1 MDAKVFDEASVE
13 KADILICDLPCS
25 GLGVLGRK
33 KDIRYKMTEQ
43 SLDGLA
49 ELQKEILD
57 TVHTYVMKGKKLI
70 YSTCTMNPAENE
82 ENVRWFINRYPEFE
96 LETSKQMFPK
106 EIGNDGFFI
115 AVLKRNGR

>member
-1 MDAKVFDEASVE
+1 
-13 KADILICDLPCS
+13 
-25 GLGVLGRK
+25 
-33 KDIRYKMTEQ
+33 MTEQ

-57 TVHTYVMKGKKLI
+57 TVHTYVRKGKKLI
-70 YSTCTMNPAENE
+70 YSTRTMNPAENE

-106 EIGNDGFFI
+106 
-115 AVLKRNGR
+115 RNWK

>member
-1 MDAKVFDEASVE
+1 MDATLFDEASVE

-57 TVHTYVMKGKKLI
+57 TVHTYVRKGKKLI

-82 ENVRWFINRYPEFE
+82 ENVRWHI
-96 LETSKQMFPK
+96 
-106 EIGNDGFFI
+106 
-115 AVLKRNGR
+115 